1 MKRFKQLLFRRRPD
15 LMEGILGS
23 ASRIVQPPL
32 SMRPSG
38 LRKSKSQDT
47 HERPRVESALAAEG
61 VHRNIKVDESFERA
75 ARNLPV
81 RPGPS
86 VVPPTNTSG
95 SGSTIATQPS
105 DFLKGNVVHDNM
117 SSRPPIAI
125 PNLPINSAPTT
136 PTLGKGHAHDPLEDH
151 LYLNIGTGEDAPP
164 VEDSSCYIVS
174 ESPSNADINVYE
186 TAYQEEIARI
196 QKEKEDREARPTLY
210 LTRRVE
216 NMRSL
221 KDSELVY
228 DSGRTR
234 DELKASIKL
243 LGKRAAKGVEERA
256 EMQRMKDPEGKE
268 GLLYKGLRNVREFK
282 DLVDE
287 AREIVREEERR
298 DGKRSD
304 TRSDT
309 WKPPRSASRGA
320 SRSSTPTGAAARG
333 SIGSRSGTPLI
344 EEKEKV

>member
-1 MKRFKQLLFRRRPD
+1 
-15 LMEGILGS
+15 
-23 ASRIVQPPL
+23 
-32 SMRPSG
+32 
-38 LRKSKSQDT
+38 
-47 HERPRVESALAAEG
+47 
-61 VHRNIKVDESFERA
+61 
-75 ARNLPV
+75 
-81 RPGPS
+81 
-86 VVPPTNTSG
+86 
-95 SGSTIATQPS
+95 
-105 DFLKGNVVHDNM
+105 M

-136 PTLGKGHAHDPLEDH
+136 PTLGKGHAHNPLEDH
-151 LYLNIGTGEDAPP
+151 LYLQIGTGEDAPP
-164 VEDSSCYIVS
+164 VEDPSCYIVS

-196 QKEKEDREARPTLY
+196 QKVKEEREGDREGVREGRPTLY

-228 DSGRTR
+228 DAGRTR

-256 EMQRMKDPEGKE
+256 ELQRMKDPEGRE
-268 GLLYKGLRNVREFK
+268 GFLSKGLRNVRGFK

-298 DGKRSD
+298 DGKRND

-309 WKPPRSASRGA
+309 WKPRSTSRGT
-320 SRSSTPTGAAARG
+320 SRSSTPTPGAARG
-333 SIGSRSGTPLI
+333 SIGSRSATPI
-344 EEKEKV
+344 IDEKEKV